1 MNQALLVQPYNWAA
15 LDSSAPEVK
24 TLLPQYGRPIA
35 TLLVQELGILKAMA
49 GYPPCGPPTF
59 LQLDAEMT

>member
-15 LDSSAPEVK
+15 LDSSAPGVK
-24 TLLPQYGRPIA
+24 ALFPHYWRPMTIH
-35 TLLVQELGILKAMA
+35 LVQELGILKAMA